1 MSVTKYF
8 VKDVSRRL
16 EIDEHLALELKRAGY
31 SHVELTKSPVGTRVV
46 IYAAKPGMVIG
57 RRGQSIRDL
66 TKVLEDKFHIE
77 NPQLSV
83 ANIEVPEQDPKV
95 VASQVASALQRG
107 VHFRRAAYWAIQR
120 VMESQALGVEITI
133 RGKLTTELE
142 ITIRGKLTT
151 ERSRFEKFKAGYL
164 PRVGDPVLKSVKRA
178 VADVQL
184 KQGLFGI
191 NVRILPPQ
199 IDYIDKPIML
209 TPPAQT
215 TPPAAPAKEAE
226 PVAAPEVAVEVETP
240 TEVAVVVEDKE
251 EEKTADS
258 EKA

>member
-8 VKDVSRRL
+8 IKDVSRRL

-66 TKVLEDKFHIE
+66 TKVLEEKFHIE

-83 ANIEVPEQDPKV
+83 ANIDVPEQDPKV
-95 VASQVASALQRG
+95 VASQVSQALQRG

-133 RGKLTTELE
+133 RGKLTTE
-142 ITIRGKLTT
+142 
-151 ERSRFEKFKAGYL
+151 RSRFEKFKAGYL
-164 PRVGDPVLKSVKRA
+164 PRVGDPVLKSVKTA

-209 TPPAQT
+209 TPPAEAA
-215 TPPAAPAKEAE
+215 PKPAAPAKEAE
-226 PVAAPEVAVEVETP
+226 PVAAPVAVEVET
-240 TEVAVVVEDKE
+240 TAGDVAVVAEEKE
-251 EEKTADS
+251 EEETGNS

>member
-1 MSVTKYF
+1 M
-8 VKDVSRRL
+8 
-16 EIDEHLALELKRAGY
+16 EE
-31 SHVELTKSPVGTRVV
+31 
-46 IYAAKPGMVIG
+46 
-57 RRGQSIRDL
+57 
-66 TKVLEDKFHIE
+66 KFHIE

-95 VASQVASALQRG
+95 VASQVSQALQRG

-133 RGKLTTELE
+133 RGKLTTE
-142 ITIRGKLTT
+142 
-151 ERSRFEKFKAGYL
+151 RSRFEKFKAGYL
-164 PRVGDPVLKSVKRA
+164 PRVGDPVLKSVKTA

-209 TPPAQT
+209 TPPAETARQ
-215 TPPAAPAKEAE
+215 PAAPAKEVE
-226 PVAAPEVAVEVETP
+226 PVAMPEAVVEVET
-240 TEVAVVVEDKE
+240 TAGDVAVVVEDKE
-251 EEKTADS
+251 EVETGDS
-258 EKA
+258 

>member
-1 MSVTKYF
+1 LSVTKYF

-95 VASQVASALQRG
+95 VASQVSQALQRG

-133 RGKLTTELE
+133 RGKLTTE
-142 ITIRGKLTT
+142 
-151 ERSRFEKFKAGYL
+151 RSRFEKFKAGYL
-164 PRVGDPVLKSVKRA
+164 PRVGDPVLNSVKTA

-209 TPPAQT
+209 TPPAETARQ
-215 TPPAAPAKEAE
+215 PAALAKEVE
-226 PVAAPEVAVEVETP
+226 PVAAPEAVVDVET
-240 TEVAVVVEDKE
+240 TAGDVAVVVEDKE
-251 EEKTADS
+251 EVETGDS
-258 EKA
+258 

>member
-1 MSVTKYF
+1 LSVTKYF

-66 TKVLEDKFHIE
+66 TKVLEEKFHIE

-83 ANIEVPEQDPKV
+83 ANIDVPEQDPKV
-95 VASQVASALQRG
+95 VASQISQALQRG

-120 VMESQALGVEITI
+120 VMESQALGV
-133 RGKLTTELE
+133 E

-209 TPPAQT
+209 TPPAET
-215 TPPAAPAKEAE
+215 ATRPAAPAKEG
-226 PVAAPEVAVEVETP
+226 PVVEPEVVVEVET
-240 TEVAVVVEDKE
+240 TAGDVAVVVEDKE
-251 EEKTADS
+251 EEETGDS

>member
-1 MSVTKYF
+1 VTKYF

-66 TKVLEDKFHIE
+66 TKVLEEKFHIE

-95 VASQVASALQRG
+95 VASQVSQALQRG

-133 RGKLTTELE
+133 RGKLTTE
-142 ITIRGKLTT
+142 
-151 ERSRFEKFKAGYL
+151 RSRFEKFRAGYL
-164 PRVGDPVLKSVKRA
+164 PRVGDPVLKSVKVA

-191 NVRILPPQ
+191 KVRILPPTV
-199 IDYIDKPIML
+199 DFIDKPTMKIVAAAVAQPVI
-209 TPPAQT
+209 TEVSVPA
-215 TPPAAPAKEAE
+215 PAA
-226 PVAAPEVAVEVETP
+226 
-240 TEVAVVVEDKE
+240 
-251 EEKTADS
+251 S
-258 EKA
+258 

>member
-1 MSVTKYF
+1 LSVTKYF
-8 VKDVSRRL
+8 IKDVSRRL
-16 EIDEHLALELKRAGY
+16 EIDEHLAQELKRAGY

-66 TKVLEDKFHIE
+66 TKILEEKFHIE

-95 VASQVASALQRG
+95 VASQVAQALQRG

-133 RGKLTTELE
+133 RGKLTTE
-142 ITIRGKLTT
+142 
-151 ERSRFEKFKAGYL
+151 RSRFEKFKAGYL
-164 PRVGDPVLKSVKRA
+164 PRVGDPVLKSVRTA

-199 IDYIDKPIML
+199 TDYVDKPIIKPQPE
-209 TPPAQT
+209 TTTEQPPVVEAVAT
-215 TPPAAPAKEAE
+215 TAVPVEAAPAA
-226 PVAAPEVAVEVETP
+226 
-240 TEVAVVVEDKE
+240 EVAVVVEAKQE
-251 EEKTADS
+251 EEETGDS
-258 EKA
+258 

>member
-133 RGKLTTELE
+133 RGKLTTE
-142 ITIRGKLTT
+142 
-151 ERSRFEKFKAGYL
+151 RSRFEKFKAGYL
-164 PRVGDPVLKSVKRA
+164 PRVGDPVLKSVKTA

-215 TPPAAPAKEAE
+215 TPQPVTPAKEAE
-226 PVAAPEVAVEVETP
+226 PVAAPEVAVEIDTP
-240 TEVAVVVEDKE
+240 AEVAVVVENKE

-258 EKA
+258 QKA

>member
-8 VKDVSRRL
+8 VKDMSRRL
-16 EIDEHLALELKRAGY
+16 EIDEHLALELNRAGY
-31 SHVELTKSPVGTRVV
+31 SKVEMTKSPVGTRVV

-66 TKVLEDKFHIE
+66 TKVLEEKFGIE

-83 ANIEVPEQDPKV
+83 AAIDIPEQDPKV
-95 VASQVASALQRG
+95 VANQVAQALQRG
-107 VHFRRAAYWAIQR
+107 VHFRRSAYWALQR
-120 VMESQALGVEITI
+120 VMESGASGV
-133 RGKLTTELE
+133 E

-151 ERSRFEKFKAGYL
+151 ERSRYEKFRAGYL
-164 PRVGDPVLKSVKRA
+164 PRVGDPVLKNVKTA

-191 NVRILPPQ
+191 NVRILPPN
-199 IDYIDKPIML
+199 IDFLDKPL
-209 TPPAQT
+209 LRKQETVPQT
-215 TPPAAPAKEAE
+215 SQAPETTAPVEAE
-226 PVAAPEVAVEVETP
+226 AVKPETTEAAQPEQV
-240 TEVAVVVEDKE
+240 E
-251 EEKTADS
+251 EEKDANT

>member
-66 TKVLEDKFHIE
+66 TKVLEEKFHIE

-83 ANIEVPEQDPKV
+83 ANIEIPEQDPKV
-95 VASQVASALQRG
+95 VASQVSQALQRG

-133 RGKLTTELE
+133 RGKLTTE
-142 ITIRGKLTT
+142 
-151 ERSRFEKFKAGYL
+151 RSRFEKFKAGYL
-164 PRVGDPVLKSVKRA
+164 PRVGDPVLKSVKTA

-199 IDYIDKPIML
+199 IDYIDKPIKL

-215 TPPAAPAKEAE
+215 APQPAAPAKEVE
-226 PVAAPEVAVEVETP
+226 PMAAPEVVVEVET
-240 TEVAVVVEDKE
+240 TAGNVAVVVEDKE
-251 EEKTADS
+251 EVETGDS
-258 EKA
+258 

>member
-1 MSVTKYF
+1 
-8 VKDVSRRL
+8 
-16 EIDEHLALELKRAGY
+16 
-31 SHVELTKSPVGTRVV
+31 
-46 IYAAKPGMVIG
+46 
-57 RRGQSIRDL
+57 
-66 TKVLEDKFHIE
+66 
-77 NPQLSV
+77 
-83 ANIEVPEQDPKV
+83 
-95 VASQVASALQRG
+95 
-107 VHFRRAAYWAIQR
+107 
-120 VMESQALGVEITI
+120 MESQALGV
-133 RGKLTTELE
+133 E

-240 TEVAVVVEDKE
+240 AEVAVVVEDKE